1 MKQDPTMRRAGF
13 RAATL
18 VVVAA
23 LGALAV
29 TPAVWGRTRRAKEP
43 GEGPRVKEEKTGTV
57 ATREGLR
64 LHLVADLG
72 DVRILTQKSD
82 QVSYKVR
89 IETDS
94 RDPDAQNLLR
104 QYALAARGNAAGVQ
118 LTGQMPSRHFQGHL
132 WVSYEVTVPRNYNL
146 DVVTQAGNIETQDI
160 DGRVVLTTSGGNV
173 TAGSVGGPEATGARL
188 ETQGGHITVKDV
200 NGELRAITAG
210 GHITVANVR
219 GDAVLRTGG
228 GHIRTGTIHGT
239 AQLDTGGGNITVQ
252 RTGASVTASTGG
264 GQIDFGEAAGSI
276 RARTGGGGIRILH
289 VAGPTQLETGG
300 GSIFLTMVEGAVHAS
315 TGAGSITAWFW
326 KEGPAEPSGTPKPR
340 KVFAASQLTTR
351 QGDIVVY
358 LPRELAVTI
367 EAIIEMAADH
377 RIEADPSL
385 PLKVTYSDPGAA
397 GSRNAGTVRGE
408 CAMNGGGE
416 VLRLRTAGGNIQ
428 LKLADTAA
436 QLRLNQQQM
445 EQLKRRLEMQ
455 QQRLLERHRQQKPQS
470 QAEDQGEQVQ
480 GEKEQPSGEREFFP
494 VEGWGRKLEE
504 FWLGGVKVDAD
515 TQQRK
520 LVHSVRPVYPD
531 VARQAGIEGTVRLKA
546 IIARDGS
553 VQALKVISGEP
564 ALANAAVE
572 AVRKWRYRPTVME
585 GKPVAVVTTVTVEFQ
600 LK

>member
-1 MKQDPTMRRAGF
+1 MKQDPTMRWAGF

-43 GEGPRVKEEKTGTV
+43 GEGPRVMEEKTGTV

-64 LHLVADLG
+64 LRLVADLG

-94 RDPDAQNLLR
+94 RDPEAQSLLR

-173 TAGSVGGPEATGARL
+173 TAGSVGGPEALGARL

-210 GHITVANVR
+210 GHIAAANVR

-252 RTGASVTASTGG
+252 RTGASVAASTGG

-276 RARTGGGGIRILH
+276 RARTGGGGIRILR

-326 KEGPAEPSGTPKPR
+326 KEGPAEPSGTPKPH

-367 EAIIEMAADH
+367 EAMIDMAADH

-397 GSRNAGTVRGE
+397 GSRNAATVRGE

-416 VLRLRTAGGNIQ
+416 VLRLRTAGGNIR

-445 EQLKRRLEMQ
+445 DQLKRRLEMQ
-455 QQRLLERHRQQKPQS
+455 QQRLLERNRQQKPQP
-470 QAEDQGEQVQ
+470 QAEDQDEQVQ
-480 GEKEQPSGEREFFP
+480 EEKEQPSGEREFFP

-520 LVHSVRPVYPD
+520 LVHSVRPAYPD
-531 VARQAGIEGTVRLKA
+531 VARQAGVEGTVRLKA
-546 IIARDGS
+546 IIARDGR

>member
-64 LHLVADLG
+64 LRLVADLG

-200 NGELRAITAG
+200 NGELRARTA
-210 GHITVANVR
+210 
-219 GDAVLRTGG
+219 
-228 GHIRTGTIHGT
+228 
-239 AQLDTGGGNITVQ
+239 
-252 RTGASVTASTGG
+252 
-264 GQIDFGEAAGSI
+264 
-276 RARTGGGGIRILH
+276 GGGIRILH

-300 GSIFLTMVEGAVHAS
+300 GSIFLTMVEGPVHAS
-315 TGAGSITAWFW
+315 TGVGSITAWFW

-377 RIEADPSL
+377 RIEADP
-385 PLKVTYSDPGAA
+385 
-397 GSRNAGTVRGE
+397 
-408 CAMNGGGE
+408 
-416 VLRLRTAGGNIQ
+416 
-428 LKLADTAA
+428 
-436 QLRLNQQQM
+436 
-445 EQLKRRLEMQ
+445 
-455 QQRLLERHRQQKPQS
+455 
-470 QAEDQGEQVQ
+470 
-480 GEKEQPSGEREFFP
+480 
-494 VEGWGRKLEE
+494 
-504 FWLGGVKVDAD
+504 
-515 TQQRK
+515 
-520 LVHSVRPVYPD
+520 
-531 VARQAGIEGTVRLKA
+531 
-546 IIARDGS
+546 
-553 VQALKVISGEP
+553 
-564 ALANAAVE
+564 
-572 AVRKWRYRPTVME
+572 
-585 GKPVAVVTTVTVEFQ
+585 
-600 LK
+600 

>member
-13 RAATL
+13 RTATL

-160 DGRVVLTTSGGNV
+160 DGRVVLITSGGN
-173 TAGSVGGPEATGARL
+173 
-188 ETQGGHITVKDV
+188 
-200 NGELRAITAG
+200 
-210 GHITVANVR
+210 ITVASVR

-228 GHIRTGTIHGT
+228 GHIRTGTIQGT

-367 EAIIEMAADH
+367 VAIIEMAADH

-470 QAEDQGEQVQ
+470 QAEDQGELVQ

-531 VARQAGIEGTVRLKA
+531 VARQAGIEGAVRLKA

-600 LK
+600 FK